1 LIDNF
6 EYLTYEKRYVFIM
19 KITPE
24 IKAKLEI
31 HKKVLF
37 EKYPIKDLA
46 IFGSYARNEQQP
58 TSDLDLMVEFH
69 SRVGSEFI
77 ELADELE
84 EILGIKVD
92 LVSKKGIK
100 ERYFERIKEDLI
112 YV

>member
-1 LIDNF
+1 
-6 EYLTYEKRYVFIM
+6 M
-19 KITPE
+19 KSYSE
-24 IKAKLEI
+24 IKDKLEV
-31 HKKVLF
+31 HRKELF

-46 IFGSYARNEQQP
+46 IFGSYARNEQKP

>member
-1 LIDNF
+1 MDTF
-6 EYLTYEKRYVFIM
+6 K
-19 KITPE
+19 E
-24 IKAKLEI
+24 IKTKLEDQ
-31 HKKVLF
+31 KKRLF
-37 EKYPIKDLA
+37 EKYPIKTLA
-46 IFGSYARNEQQP
+46 IFGSYAHNEQEP

-100 ERYFERIKEDLI
+100 ERYFEKIKEDLI

>member
-1 LIDNF
+1 MNTF
-6 EYLTYEKRYVFIM
+6 K
-19 KITPE
+19 E
-24 IKAKLEI
+24 IKIKLEDQ
-31 HKKVLF
+31 KKGLF
-37 EKYPIKDLA
+37 EKYPIKTLA
-46 IFGSYARNEQQP
+46 IFGSYARNEQKP

>member
-1 LIDNF
+1 MDTF
-6 EYLTYEKRYVFIM
+6 SD
-19 KITPE
+19 
-24 IKAKLEI
+24 IKTKLEDS
-31 HKKVLF
+31 KKELF
-37 EKYPIKDLA
+37 KKYPIKTLA
-46 IFGSYARNEQQP
+46 IFGSFSRNEQGP
-58 TSDLDLMVEFH
+58 ESDLDMMVEFH

-84 EILGIKVD
+84 DILGMKVD

>member
-1 LIDNF
+1 MDTFLD
-6 EYLTYEKRYVFIM
+6 
-19 KITPE
+19 
-24 IKAKLEI
+24 IKTRLEDQ
-31 HKKVLF
+31 KKELF
-37 EKYPIKDLA
+37 KKYPIKTLA
-46 IFGSYARNEQQP
+46 IFGSYARNEQKP

-100 ERYFERIKEDLI
+100 ERYFERIKEELI

>member
-1 LIDNF
+1 MKTLSEIKST
-6 EYLTYEKRYVFIM
+6 LSEKRA
-19 KITPE
+19 T
-24 IKAKLEI
+24 
-31 HKKVLF
+31 LF
-37 EKYPIKDLA
+37 KKYPIKTLA
-46 IFGSYARNEQQP
+46 FFGSFARNEQGP
-58 TSDLDLMVEFH
+58 ESDLDLMVEFH